1 MKKYLMG
8 SFKDILMNFSE
19 ILNSSVSREQQKKL
33 LHMIISEITMNE
45 SREIDSIK
53 LNINDK
59 LVEYLVKK
67 KGEYLLMVFLLLL
80 YYKILDLDI
89 SI

>member
-1 MKKYLMG
+1 
-8 SFKDILMNFSE
+8 MNFSKV
-19 ILNSSVSREQQKKL
+19 LNSSVSREQQKKL

-45 SREIDSIK
+45 SREIESIK

-59 LVEYLVKK
+59 LVEYLVKEGGVPI
-67 KGEYLLMVFLLLL
+67 KGIPSSF
-80 YYKILDLDI
+80 ILRNVGVSILNLSI